1 MAADQNLNSSE
12 GLQKALKRL
21 QVAAG
26 IFAHLKDSAVGAIQQ
41 DPTPDMEPEAL
52 SVIADLML
60 AQAQE
65 MVACKAIN
73 DKMKD
78 AIIAKLCSHC
88 DELYSNVMRSMQKET
103 VKNLWDSEWL
113 PVVSGK
119 QAIYNGLAQYHQSK
133 ICNEQKAVGEEI
145 ARFVLYFMC
154 TILCNRLYSTAFLH
168 NFLKCFVVISRL
180 EASSTAP
187 LLLD

>member
-1 MAADQNLNSSE
+1 MNSVAADQNLDSSE

-21 QVAAG
+21 QIAAG
-26 IFAHLKDSAVGAIQQ
+26 IFAYLKENVVGAIQQ
-41 DPTPDMEPEAL
+41 DPTPDMEPTTLAL
-52 SVIADLML
+52 LADLML

-78 AIIAKLCSHC
+78 TIIAKLCAQC
-88 DELYSNVMRSMQKET
+88 DELYSNVMRSMQKEE
-103 VKNLWDSEWL
+103 VKTLWDSDWL

-133 ICNEQKAVGEEI
+133 VCNEQKAIGEEI
-145 ARFVLYFMC
+145 ARYRKIFYIISSK
-154 TILCNRLYSTAFLH
+154 TWSPYSY
-168 NFLKCFVVISRL
+168 VIK
-180 EASSTAP
+180 
-187 LLLD
+187 